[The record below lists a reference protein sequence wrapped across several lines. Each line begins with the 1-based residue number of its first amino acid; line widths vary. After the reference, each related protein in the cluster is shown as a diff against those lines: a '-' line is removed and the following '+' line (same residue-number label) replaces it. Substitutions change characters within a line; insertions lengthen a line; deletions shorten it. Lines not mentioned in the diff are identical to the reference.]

1 MPTATLTTKGQITI
15 PKAVRDRLRLRTG
28 QRLEF
33 QFDPKG
39 QLVLTPRT
47 RDIRALKGIL
57 RSPRPRAVSVQ
68 EMNEAIAEGFSRL

>member
-15 PKAVRDRLRLRTG
+15 PKAVRDRLCLRTG

-68 EMNEAIAEGFSRL
+68 EMNEAIAEGFSKT

>member
-68 EMNEAIAEGFSRL
+68 EMNEAIAEGFSKT